1 MRWTAAFIAAV
12 VSLSALPAAATEGGW
27 VHVSFAHRHAPR
39 VVAAEAR
46 ALFADVNAA
55 RVRHGLPPL
64 VADERLA
71 GLALAV
77 ARQMAVRGYFGH
89 TDPSG
94 VTFQDRLRAAGF
106 RYGYAAENLAF
117 DRDEAHA
124 NAAFLQSRGHYENI
138 IDPHPR
144 KLGIAVLAVGEGEI
158 FYVEEFS
165 D

>member
-1 MRWTAAFIAAV
+1 ARGAFAGV
-12 VSLSALPAAATEGGW
+12 HAT
-27 VHVSFAHRHAPR
+27 
-39 VVAAEAR
+39 
-46 ALFADVNAA
+46 
-55 RVRHGLPPL
+55 RVRHGLRPL
-64 VADERLA
+64 AADERLA

-77 ARQMAVRGYFGH
+77 ARQMAIRGYFGH

-94 VTFQDRLRAAGF
+94 VTFRDRLRAAGF

-138 IDPHPR
+138 VDPHPR
-144 KLGIAVLAVGEGEI
+144 KLGIAVLAAGEGEI

-165 D
+165 DCPAALTLGRSSMNQARPVVRCNGNEGSDDGASRPHDG